1 MRPPSCGCSGCF
13 VGKAQRLKGAN
24 WERDVAR
31 LFLEAMPECGARR
44 AIGQYRG
51 GAEAPDVLVPGLFW
65 VECKVGKAPPLMRA
79 LHQALDDMPTG
90 QGLTALAVVKQ
101 DRRRPVALLEL
112 DDLLDILREWWEL
125 KNAAG

>member
-1 MRPPSCGCSGCF
+1 MCS
-13 VGKAQRLKGAN
+13 
-24 WERDVAR
+24 
-31 LFLEAMPECGARR
+31 
-44 AIGQYRG
+44 
-51 GAEAPDVLVPGLFW
+51 
-65 VECKVGKAPPLMRA
+65 PPLMRA